1 MYKLKMY
8 KVLYSHAK
16 KRYHVSV
23 LHDITSMYRV
33 QQFFVPINDWY
44 FFVTWVVW
52 RLVAMR
58 YVFRSKAMYEVE
70 DNIKTEYVK
79 MIQKPN

>member
-1 MYKLKMY
+1 
-8 KVLYSHAK
+8 
-16 KRYHVSV
+16 
-23 LHDITSMYRV
+23 
-33 QQFFVPINDWY
+33 
-44 FFVTWVVW
+44 
-52 RLVAMR
+52 MR